1 MKTVSYASGRQNP
14 VVFYRNLGVSPDAE
28 KIREESDVLKESFAR
43 TISFGGKLSQILEEL
58 LGARQ
63 EYSKDNWDGYG
74 AKSIDEHSYENALR
88 FALSLPSSIPSPE
101 VDVVP
106 SGQVVFTWSEGK
118 RQLFSVIIGRMN
130 ELSYAG
136 LFGATNTYGVE
147 YFADGVPETILD
159 NINKVYS

>member
-1 MKTVSYASGRQNP
+1 MKTVSYTSGRQNP
-14 VVFYRNLGVSPDAE
+14 AVFYRNLGVSPDAE
-28 KIREESDVLKESFAR
+28 RIREESDVLKESFAR
-43 TISFGGKLSQILEEL
+43 TISFGDKLSQILEEL
-58 LGARQ
+58 LSARQ
-63 EYSKDNWDGYG
+63 EYYKDNWDGYG
-74 AKSIDEHSYENALR
+74 AKSIDEYSYVNALR

-106 SGQVVFTWSEGK
+106 TGQVVFTWSEGK

-136 LFGATNTYGVE
+136 LYGATNTYGVE
-147 YFADGVPETILD
+147 YFSDGVPEMILD